1 MQLLLLHNSDG
12 SVYYA
17 TEDKEACGKDFRA
30 AVGEK
35 SVTLL
40 TDIVASEGWSDDTTE
55 TFTVPWS
62 TVIGYSNIGWQDA
75 ATKWYRPFTFTTEWG
90 SKPLASRNIPQWLL
104 VPISG
109 LEQKE

>member
-1 MQLLLLHNSDG
+1 MDRTDKCFLSD
-12 SVYYA
+12 VFRHL
-17 TEDKEACGKDFRA
+17 FRA

-104 VPISG
+104 DTDI
-109 LEQKE
+109 

>member
-30 AVGEK
+30 TVGEK

-62 TVIGYSNIGWQDA
+62 TVIGIFKHRLARCCNEMVPPFHFY
-75 ATKWYRPFTFTTEWG
+75 YRMG
-90 SKPLASRNIPQWLL
+90 K
-104 VPISG
+104 
-109 LEQKE
+109 